1 MKVLHVI
8 WDVNQGGAQT
18 YLTNLVRFSKG
29 KDIVIDVAVLTQPGI
44 YSDCIS
50 EQVNKIYY
58 YDFKHGFDIFMA
70 TQLYL
75 SIKKIDPD
83 VIHDHTNTIIAII
96 SMLLTRIPL
105 VHTEHGAGVMNNY
118 PRSKIIEYIL
128 YKILGKFIKYFIAVS
143 VLMKNKMVNVNKK
156 ITNNVIVIPNGVDY
170 ELINTV
176 VLNKDVPSELL
187 NNQFYKIGIV
197 GRLTHV
203 KGIDLFL
210 SAAKKI
216 LERKPNVFFFVI
228 GDGELRTELYQL
240 ANNLGLNNNVFFL
253 GYRPDAI
260 ALMRYFD
267 LYLMTSHFESFGLTI
282 VEAMGVGVPVVA
294 ANMEGP
300 LTEIIDH
307 TIDGLLVGNREPDD
321 LAHAVIGLLEDEPLR
336 RKMGA
341 HARRKVQTSFSMQS
355 NANAV
360 LDCYMLTRR
369 PFLQKEL

>member
-18 YLTNLVRFSKG
+18 YLTNLVRLSKG

-50 EQVNKIYY
+50 EQVNKIHY
-58 YDFKHGFDIFMA
+58 YDFHHGFDIFSA
-70 TQLYL
+70 IRLYI
-75 SIKKIDPD
+75 SIKKLAPD
-83 VIHDHTNTIIAII
+83 IIHDHTNTIIAII
-96 SMLLTRIPL
+96 FMLLTRIPV
-105 VHTEHGAGVMNNY
+105 VHTEHGAGVMDNY
-118 PRSKIIEYIL
+118 PRSKIIKYIL
-128 YKILGKFIKYFIAVS
+128 YNILCKFIKYFIAVS
-143 VLMKNKMVNVNKK
+143 NKMKNKMVNVNNKK
-156 ITNNVIVIPNGVDY
+156 TDNVIVIPNGVDY
-170 ELINTV
+170 ELINSM
-176 VLNKDVPSELL
+176 VLNEDVPSELF
-187 NNQFYKIGIV
+187 NDQFYKIGFV

-210 SAAKKI
+210 FASKKI
-216 LERKPNVFFFVI
+216 LEMNPNVFFFVI

-260 ALMRYFD
+260 ALMRHFD

-294 ANMEGP
+294 ANTEGP
-300 LTEIIDH
+300 LTEIIDD
-307 TIDGLLVGNREPDD
+307 TVDGILVWNREPDA
-321 LAHAVIGLLEDEPLR
+321 LAHAAIGLLEDEPLR

-360 LDCYMLTRR
+360 LDCYKLACKPT
-369 PFLQKEL
+369 LQKEL